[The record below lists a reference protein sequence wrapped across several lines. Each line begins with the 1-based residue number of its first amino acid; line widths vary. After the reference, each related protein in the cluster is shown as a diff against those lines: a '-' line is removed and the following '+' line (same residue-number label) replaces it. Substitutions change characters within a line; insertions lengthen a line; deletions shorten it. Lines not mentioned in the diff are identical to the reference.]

1 MELKIMSHV
10 SNKTVKSIEKFVDN
24 LSLKLGYVSKENMTY
39 LDQLKQEF
47 YNSKKEITE
56 NMKQFRDELET
67 FIQKLKVSS
76 NEKDDFKE
84 EMKQFLVDSVEDLM
98 SQGYSEEEALKRALE
113 QFGDEHSLET
123 SLEINDKQNSKG
135 WVSMKQEAI
144 GLFYAAGLFL
154 GGGVG
159 ATIGFLYHHLIFG
172 TAIGVI
178 IGIGLGLL
186 GNAFIALKQ
195 N

>member
-1 MELKIMSHV
+1 MNHV

-39 LDQLKQEF
+39 LEQLKREF

-56 NMKQFRDELET
+56 NMKQFRDELEK

-113 QFGDEHSLET
+113 QFGDEHSLEVP
-123 SLEINDKQNSKG
+123 LEVNDKQNSKG
-135 WVSMKQEAI
+135 WESMKQEAI

-154 GGGVG
+154 GGGTG
-159 ATIGFLYHHLIFG
+159 ATIGYLYHHLVFG
-172 TAIGVI
+172 AAIGVI
-178 IGIGLGLL
+178 FGIGLGLL
-186 GNAFIALKQ
+186 SNAIIALKQ

>member
-1 MELKIMSHV
+1 MELKIMNHV

-39 LDQLKQEF
+39 LEQLKREF

-56 NMKQFRDELET
+56 NMKQFRDELEK

-76 NEKDDFKE
+76 SEKDDFKE

-113 QFGDEHSLET
+113 QFGDEHSLEVP
-123 SLEINDKQNSKG
+123 LEVNDKQNSKG
-135 WVSMKQEAI
+135 WESMKQEAI

-154 GGGVG
+154 GGGAG
-159 ATIGFLYHHLIFG
+159 AAIGFLYHHLLFG
-172 TAIGVI
+172 AAFGVI
-178 IGIGLGLL
+178 IGVGLGLL
-186 GNAFIALKQ
+186 SNAIIALKQ

>member
-1 MELKIMSHV
+1 MSHV

-113 QFGDEHSLET
+113 QFGDEHSLE
-123 SLEINDKQNSKG
+123 INDKQNSKG